1 MSSSPEK
8 NPAAASTAA
17 PAPTADKASAHVGL
31 CCIHRGELRTFLKR
45 LDRQKN
51 YLHNRSRF
59 LGGFLGETNRI
70 VVAEAGTSYPRHRAA
85 AEWLVDTHHVP
96 WIISVGFS
104 SSLSA
109 DVHPGDLVLADE
121 IVDTH
126 GNTMP
131 VRCSLKAQKRVHVGR
146 LVVADQHP
154 VTAVAKRSLSESSQA
169 LAADTTSLAAAQ
181 ICYERNVRF
190 LAIRAIIDEL
200 DDDIP
205 EVAANMLLRSD
216 SQAWGGA
223 LGSLFRGLQAA
234 KELREWRNRGAT
246 AGSHLDRFLTGVI
259 EQIAELLE
267 RNRLASGRDH

>member
-8 NPAAASTAA
+8 NSSANAPGPSPAT
-17 PAPTADKASAHVGL
+17 DRASAHVGL

-45 LDRQKN
+45 LDRQKS
-51 YLHNRSRF
+51 YVHDRSRF
-59 LGGFLGETNRI
+59 LGGFIGETNRI
-70 VVAEAGTSYPRHRAA
+70 VIAEPGTSFPRHRAA
-85 AEWLVDTHHVP
+85 AEWLIETHRVP
-96 WIISVGFS
+96 WILSVGFS
-104 SSLSA
+104 SSLSP

-121 IVDTH
+121 IIDTH

-131 VRCSLKAQKRVHVGR
+131 VRCTLKSQKRVHVGR

-154 VTAVAKRSLSESSQA
+154 LSGAAKRSLAHSSNA
-169 LAADTTSLAAAQ
+169 LAVDTTSLATAQ

-200 DDDIP
+200 DDEIP
-205 EVAANMLLRSD
+205 EAAANLLLRAD

-223 LGSLFRGLQAA
+223 IGSLFRGFQAA
-234 KELREWRNRGAT
+234 KELREWRNRGVT
-246 AGSHLDRFLTGVI
+246 AGTNLDRFLAGVI

-267 RNRLASGRDH
+267 KNRLDSGHHH

>member
-1 MSSSPEK
+1 MSSSSEK
-8 NPAAASTAA
+8 NAGSSA
-17 PAPTADKASAHVGL
+17 PAPASDKASAHVGL
-31 CCIHRGELRTFLKR
+31 CCIHRGELRQFLKR
-45 LDRQKN
+45 LDRQKS
-51 YLHNRSRF
+51 YVHNRSRF

-85 AEWLVDTHHVP
+85 AEWLVETHHVP
-96 WIISVGFS
+96 WILSVGFS
-104 SSLSA
+104 SSLSP
-109 DVHPGDLVLADE
+109 DVHTGDLVLADE

-126 GNTMP
+126 GNSTP
-131 VRCSLKAQKRVHVGR
+131 VRCTLKPQKRVHVGR

-154 VTAVAKRSLSESSQA
+154 FNSAAKHSLAQSSNA

-181 ICYERNVRF
+181 ICSERNVRF

-205 EVAANMLLRSD
+205 EVAANMLLRAD

-223 LGSLFRGLQAA
+223 LGSLFKGLQAA
-234 KELREWRNRGAT
+234 KELREWRNRAVT

-259 EQIAELLE
+259 EQITELLE
-267 RNRLASGRDH
+267 RNRPAPSRDH